1 MKKKKAQTIAEYAVL
16 IGLVVTAVI
25 AMRLYVVRALQA
37 RIHDASRKFATD
49 TSELGTTTQYEPY
62 YLESRYEVT
71 SKEKEKEV
79 YSAGGQVTR
88 TTAEGEEET
97 RRAATGYQLYKSEA
111 GAD

>member
-49 TSELGTTTQYEPY
+49 TSTLGNTTQYEPY
-62 YLESRYEVT
+62 YLESSYDVT
-71 SKEKEKEV
+71 SQDKEREV
-79 YSAGGQVTR
+79 YSVGGQVTR
-88 TTAEGEEET
+88 TTAQGDEET
-97 RRAATGYQLYKSEA
+97 RRAATGYQLYKNET